1 MKASLTGMALF
12 LFLTGG
18 TFLLPAQTNGS
29 ANPAQPSG
37 GQANA
42 MISFLTPAQ
51 QEQYAVARAKALADN
66 PDLKTEGENLMKQ
79 ASSVMANGTPEDKQA
94 FLEGMSSHRQ
104 KLRAAMLKEDPT
116 LEPIFAVIDKHIAE
130 AKAKSLS
137 EAQTSAGATNA
148 PPVSSSSNH

>member
-1 MKASLTGMALF
+1 
-12 LFLTGG
+12 
-18 TFLLPAQTNGS
+18 
-29 ANPAQPSG
+29 
-37 GQANA
+37 

-94 FLEGMSSHRQ
+94 FMGAMDSHRQ
-104 KLRAAMLKEDPT
+104 KLRMAMLKEDPT
-116 LEPIFAVIDKHIAE
+116 LEPIFAVIDKHILE
-130 AKAKSLS
+130 ARAKSLS
-137 EAQTSAGATNA
+137 EAQSSAGATNT